1 MCVCAVDR
9 GVSDLDGGGGGG
21 DGVWVCAV
29 LVARDSIRGN
39 LEETD
44 VVVVVV
50 ADVSEC
56 RGRFPTGSCCS
67 RCVGFRF
74 MTTWRNFDQRQ
85 V

>member
-1 MCVCAVDR
+1 MSLCAVDR
-9 GVSDLDGGGGGG
+9 GVSDLDGGGGG
-21 DGVWVCAV
+21 GVWVCAV

-50 ADVSEC
+50 VVAGVSEC